1 VQLRVSLAARNYQKE
16 TMKDNTSTLQHEEV
30 LRHPIKSGDLPSD
43 QKPSQWVRQIMK
55 EARRNG

>member
-1 VQLRVSLAARNYQKE
+1 
-16 TMKDNTSTLQHEEV
+16 MKDNTSTLQHEEV
-30 LRHPIKSGDLPSD
+30 LRHPIKSSDLPSD

>member
-1 VQLRVSLAARNYQKE
+1 
-16 TMKDNTSTLQHEEV
+16 MKDNTSTMQHEEV

>member
-1 VQLRVSLAARNYQKE
+1 MQLRVPLAARNYQKE
-16 TMKDNTSTLQHEEV
+16 TMKEKTALQHEEV
-30 LRHPIKSGDLPSD
+30 LRTPIKSGDLPSD

>member
-1 VQLRVSLAARNYQKE
+1 VQLRVPLAARNYQKE
-16 TMKDNTSTLQHEEV
+16 TMKEKTALQHEEV
-30 LRHPIKSGDLPSD
+30 LRTPIKSGDLPSD

>member
-1 VQLRVSLAARNYQKE
+1 
-16 TMKDNTSTLQHEEV
+16 MKDNTSTLQHEEV
-30 LRHPIKSGDLPSD
+30 LRHPIESSDLRPD

>member
-1 VQLRVSLAARNYQKE
+1 MQLRVSLAARNYQKE
-16 TMKDNTSTLQHEEV
+16 TMKEKTALQHEEV
-30 LRHPIKSGDLPSD
+30 LRTPIKSGDLPSD

>member
-16 TMKDNTSTLQHEEV
+16 TMKEQTALQHEEV

>member
-16 TMKDNTSTLQHEEV
+16 TMKEKTALQHEEV
-30 LRHPIKSGDLPSD
+30 LRTPIKSGDLPSD

>member
-1 VQLRVSLAARNYQKE
+1 MKE
-16 TMKDNTSTLQHEEV
+16 KTALQHEEV
-30 LRHPIKSGDLPSD
+30 LRTPIKSGDLPSD